1 MRDLEI
7 DLNQQDGF
15 KNGLVRKERTQML
28 NRSNKIGLK
37 MNGNKM
43 TVRMVWRE
51 ERRREERREV
61 GVFVWKK
68 KKAASSRDSDG
79 SGRQ

>member
-1 MRDLEI
+1 
-7 DLNQQDGF
+7 
-15 KNGLVRKERTQML
+15 ML

-51 ERRREERREV
+51 ERRREVRREM
-61 GVFVWKK
+61 GVFVWK

-79 SGRQ
+79 SGRH